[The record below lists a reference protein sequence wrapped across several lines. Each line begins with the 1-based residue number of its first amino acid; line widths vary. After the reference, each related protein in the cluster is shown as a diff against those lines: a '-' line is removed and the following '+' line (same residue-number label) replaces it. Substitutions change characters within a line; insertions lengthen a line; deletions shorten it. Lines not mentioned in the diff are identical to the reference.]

1 MAVRWLSHLHHRA
14 PRSSSPTS
22 MRRGR
27 NRRLRNRDA
36 RWDRHRSCRRR
47 RQGRVCRGSRRPL
60 LLHVRQR
67 GRVVQQRRCRYA
79 PVQGSLGS
87 VCRRLQVDDGRQ
99 LFRRRPRHPG
109 IRSSDETADRSHVV
123 NTSSFAALDFAASNG
138 AYGASKAAVS
148 SLSDAL
154 REEFREHGDDF
165 GVTVVYPGAVRTRI
179 ATSERLRPENQR
191 SSSRGVEPYGPTH
204 DSINL
209 AYSEVLDPEQIG
221 HLVVDAVR
229 SNAPTS
235 LTHPAPADFLQARLA
250 SIESSGRRPHGHRQR
265 DRRNRSNYGHEIYAT
280 RISGFDD

>member
-1 MAVRWLSHLHHRA
+1 
-14 PRSSSPTS
+14 
-22 MRRGR
+22 
-27 NRRLRNRDA
+27 
-36 RWDRHRSCRRR
+36 
-47 RQGRVCRGSRRPL
+47 
-60 LLHVRQR
+60 
-67 GRVVQQRRCRYA
+67 
-79 PVQGSLGS
+79 
-87 VCRRLQVDDGRQ
+87 
-99 LFRRRPRHPG
+99 
-109 IRSSDETADRSHVV
+109 
-123 NTSSFAALDFAASNG
+123 
-138 AYGASKAAVS
+138 VS

-179 ATSERLRPENQR
+179 ATTERLRPENER

-250 SIESSGRRPHGHRQR
+250 SIESGYVGPTAARPQ
-265 DRRNRSNYGHEIYAT
+265 AT
-280 RISGFDD
+280 RSKEPI